1 MLNLQFLLFVLH
13 ICIGKRK
20 KRESSYPSNTF
31 TISWVINVMPSSFS
45 AQLNQTLKTSLLTSI
60 NEGVSVRTTERALV
74 KIRED
79 ADRNL

>member
-13 ICIGKRK
+13 IGIGKRK
-20 KRESSYPSNTF
+20 KRGSSYPSNTF
-31 TISWVINVMPSSFS
+31 TISWGINVMPSSFS

-60 NEGVSVRTTERALV
+60 NEDVSVRTTEHALA